1 MLRPFGKMLAVA
13 GVLLAAWAGD
23 VRQASAHWGLFHRW
37 CCPRVATIWVAPV
50 YYVPAVPCCD
60 GWWPAWRPAWRH
72 HGWSCCWWDCCYPSW
87 CCDPCWVDCCGTET
101 VVSASPVQPAGEP
114 TLAPARPEQKQPGGA
129 AAKEAP
135 KPSTE
140 TPPSPLP
147 SVPKPE
153 PDTSVPSKP
162 ALPGPFRG
170 TSFSPSLPSNAG
182 LLTVHVPADAEVY
195 INGDPTRSTGSRREY
210 VSFGLEPGKVYRY
223 EIKALVACTPY
234 LAMDGKLILPDGTTV
249 VPDKDQTI
257 VYPDGKRVTIDGT
270 VTAPDGTITRI
281 AGTKVTP
288 SNRERDLETFP
299 ARLVIVEGKESTV
312 VDWRV
317 REFERAVIEKPNGL
331 KLSVIERVE
340 RDLAGEP
347 RPDQAPQYVEKSR
360 TTFVRLWSVDGTI
373 PEDSQPVTL
382 PNGGVV
388 LQRQAI
394 VMPDGSVRTR
404 NDRQKVW
411 LTRTVTLRAGQ
422 HAEVAFT
429 DNATIHRALIAAAE

>member
-1 MLRPFGKMLAVA
+1 MFRPFGKTLVVA
-13 GVLLAAWAGD
+13 GLVLWAWAGG

-37 CCPRVATIWVAPV
+37 CCPRVATVWVAPV

-60 GWWPAWRPAWRH
+60 GWWPAWRPAW
-72 HGWSCCWWDCCYPSW
+72 SCCWWDCCYPSW
-87 CCDPCWVDCCGTET
+87 CCDPCWVSCCDTGT
-101 VVSASPVQPAGEP
+101 VVSSAPAESAQVP
-114 TLAPARPEQKQPGGA
+114 TLAPKKEEKEPSPAP
-129 AAKEAP
+129 AKATP
-135 KPSTE
+135 KTPS
-140 TPPSPLP
+140 PPSPSALP
-147 SVPKPE
+147 TVPKPE

-170 TSFSPSLPSNAG
+170 TSFRPGAASNAG
-182 LLTVHVPADAEVY
+182 LLTVHVPTDAEVY

-210 VSFGLEPGKVYRY
+210 VSFGLEPGKLYRY

-234 LAMDGKLILPDGTTV
+234 MATDGKLILPDGTTIL
-249 VPDKDQTI
+249 PDKDQTI
-257 VYPDGKRVTIDGT
+257 IYPDGKRVTIDGT
-270 VTAPDGTITRI
+270 VTAPDGTTSTI

-288 SNRERDLETFP
+288 SNRERDLEMFP

-317 REFERAVIEKPNGL
+317 KEFERAVIEKPNGL

-340 RDLAGEP
+340 RDVAGEP
-347 RPDQAPQYVEKSR
+347 APDQAPQYVEKSR
-360 TTFVRLWSVDGTI
+360 NTFVRLWSTDGSI

-394 VMPDGSVRTR
+394 VMPDGSVRSR

-411 LTRTVTLRAGQ
+411 LSRTVMLRAGQ

-429 DNATIHRALIAAAE
+429 DSATIHRALIAAAE

>member
-1 MLRPFGKMLAVA
+1 MFRPFGKTLVVA
-13 GVLLAAWAGD
+13 GLVLWAGAGG

-37 CCPRVATIWVAPV
+37 CCPRVATVWVAPV

-72 HGWSCCWWDCCYPSW
+72 PAWSCCWWDCCDPSW
-87 CCDPCWVDCCGTET
+87 CCDPCWVSCCDTGT
-101 VVSASPVQPAGEP
+101 VVSSAPAESAQVP
-114 TLAPARPEQKQPGGA
+114 TLAPPKKAEKEPSPA
-129 AAKEAP
+129 PAKETP
-135 KPSTE
+135 NTPS
-140 TPPSPLP
+140 PPSPSALP
-147 SVPKPE
+147 TVPKPE

-170 TSFSPSLPSNAG
+170 TSFRPSAASNAG

-195 INGDPTRSTGSRREY
+195 INGDPTRSMGSRREY
-210 VSFGLEPGKVYRY
+210 VSFGLEPGKLYRY

-234 LAMDGKLILPDGTTV
+234 MATDGKLILPDGTTIL
-249 VPDKDQTI
+249 PDKDQTI
-257 VYPDGKRVTIDGT
+257 IYPGGKRVTIDGT
-270 VTAPDGTITRI
+270 VTAPDGTTSTI

-288 SNRERDLETFP
+288 SNRERDLEMFP

-317 REFERAVIEKPNGL
+317 KEFERAVIEKPNGL

-340 RDLAGEP
+340 REVAGEP
-347 RPDQAPQYVEKSR
+347 SPDQAPQYVEKSR
-360 TTFVRLWSVDGTI
+360 NTFVRLWSADGTI

-394 VMPDGSVRTR
+394 VMPDGTVRTR
-404 NDRQKVW
+404 NDRQKAW
-411 LTRTVTLRAGQ
+411 LSRTVVLRAGQ

-429 DNATIHRALIAAAE
+429 DNATVHRALIAAAE

>member
-1 MLRPFGKMLAVA
+1 MFRPLGKMLVLA
-13 GVLLAAWAGD
+13 GMWVGAWAG
-23 VRQASAHWGLFHRW
+23 VAPEASAHWGLFHRW
-37 CCPRVATIWVAPV
+37 CCPRVAPVWVAPV

-60 GWWPAWRPAWRH
+60 GWWPAWRPAWRY
-72 HGWSCCWWDCCYPSW
+72 HGWSCCWWDCCYPVW
-87 CCDPCWVDCCGTET
+87 CCDPCGWDCC
-101 VVSASPVQPAGEP
+101 VSEAAVATSAIESPAVP
-114 TLAPARPEQKQPGGA
+114 TLAPPKAEQKQPA
-129 AAKEAP
+129 PAKEAP
-135 KPSTE
+135 KTPSE
-140 TPPSPLP
+140 PGAAPVPG
-147 SVPKPE
+147 VPKPE
-153 PDTSVPSKP
+153 PDTSVPAKP

-170 TSFSPSLPSNAG
+170 TSFHSSVPPQAG

-210 VSFGLEPGKVYRY
+210 VSFGLEPGKLYRY
-223 EIKALVACTPY
+223 EIKALVSCMPY

-249 VPDKDQTI
+249 IPDKDQTI
-257 VYPDGKRVTIDGT
+257 VYPDGRRVTIDGT
-270 VTAPDGTITRI
+270 VIAPDGSTSKIP
-281 AGTKVTP
+281 GTKVTP

-299 ARLVIVEGKESTV
+299 PRLVIVEGKESTV

-317 REFERAVIEKPNGL
+317 KEFERAVIEKPNGL
-331 KLSVIERVE
+331 KVSVVERVE

-347 RPDQAPQYVEKSR
+347 RPDQAPQYIEKSR
-360 TTFVRLWSVDGTI
+360 TTFIRLWSADGAI
-373 PEDSQPVTL
+373 PEDSQPVIL

-404 NDRQKVW
+404 TDRQKVW

-429 DNATIHRALIAAAE
+429 DSATIHRALIAAAD